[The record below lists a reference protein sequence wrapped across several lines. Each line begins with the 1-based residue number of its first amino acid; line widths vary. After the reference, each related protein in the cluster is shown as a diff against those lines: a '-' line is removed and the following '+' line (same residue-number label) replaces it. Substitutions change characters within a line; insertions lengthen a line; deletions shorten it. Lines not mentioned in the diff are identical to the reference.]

1 MEDQTEILDQY
12 ITNCMLSAE
21 ATIHCHSLD
30 DFSPKK
36 VEMATLEKF
45 WKLSLHA
52 HRTKSTTPT
61 QPMINIMERFL
72 MTDFSGFDNKTTI
85 IEKLRE
91 SKERYKEAIAHGK
104 ELLHEFLLEKAE
116 IAHQNGNLTMEAAI
130 KQLAH
135 IEATIQ
141 TYASIKRVMHRT
153 AYQPG
158 LTSIRIPTEDGSY
171 KTIMD
176 PKEIVAWLLDRNLN
190 HYAQA
195 EKTAMDDH
203 RIRKKWGHWAVPC
216 SATRC

>member
-21 ATIHCHSLD
+21 ATIHRHNLD

-61 QPMINIMERFL
+61 QPMINIMERFP
-72 MTDFSGFDNKTTI
+72 TIDFSGFNNKTSI
-85 IEKLRE
+85 IEKLQE
-91 SKERYKEAIAHGK
+91 SKERYKEAIAHRK
-104 ELLHEFLLEKAE
+104 ELHHEFLLERAK

-135 IEATIQ
+135 IKATIQ
-141 TYASIKRVMHRT
+141 TYASIKRVMHQT

-158 LTSIRIPTEDGSY
+158 LTSIRIPTEDRSY
-171 KTIMD
+171 KMIMD
-176 PKEIVAWLLDRNLN
+176 PKEIEARLLNRNLN
-190 HYAQA
+190 HYAQV
-195 EKTAMDDH
+195 EKTAKADH
-203 RIRKKWGHWAVPC
+203 LIRKKWGHRAVWC